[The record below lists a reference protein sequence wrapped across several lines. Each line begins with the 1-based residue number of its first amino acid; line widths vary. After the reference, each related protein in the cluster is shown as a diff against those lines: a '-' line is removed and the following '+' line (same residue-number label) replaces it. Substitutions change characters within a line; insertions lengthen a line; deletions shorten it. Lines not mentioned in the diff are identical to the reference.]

1 MASAGLGGAITL
13 TRLIGA
19 LGGAPNADPLPEV
32 LKNLGIDVGAF
43 AVFAFLW
50 V

>member
-13 TRLIGA
+13 TKVIGA
-19 LGGAPNADPLPEV
+19 LGGAPNADPLLET
-32 LKNLGIDVGAF
+32 LKNLGIDAGAF
-43 AVFAFLW
+43 AVLAFLW